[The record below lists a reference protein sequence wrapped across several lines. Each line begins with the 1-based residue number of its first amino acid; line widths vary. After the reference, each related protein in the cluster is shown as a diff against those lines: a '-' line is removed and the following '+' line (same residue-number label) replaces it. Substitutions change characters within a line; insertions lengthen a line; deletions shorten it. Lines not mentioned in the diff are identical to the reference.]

1 MGKSGVAAIAL
12 FLLFTVSTVA
22 LVAQKKDSMQVRY
35 VAVAEFDSTRNPA
48 KDVQDAVVEA
58 KRTGKRILL
67 DVGGNWCKWCH
78 YLDNFWEKN
87 KDVAD
92 FLHEKFIYV
101 KVNFSKGNENK
112 DFLSTYPKIPGTRIF
127 LCSTPTGRCS
137 GRRTPVNWNP
147 AKDTITT
154 KCLRSS
160 KSGRREIN
168 SREPSPGKRFPP
180 RYYLINDT
188 FFVCIFTPDS
198 IPELLLLA
206 KKIEALHGIPKHAWK
221 R

>member
-1 MGKSGVAAIAL
+1 MGKSGVAAIVL

-112 DFLSTYPKIPGTRIF
+112 DFLSTYPKIPGY
-127 LCSTPTGRCS
+127 PH
-137 GRRTPVNWNP
+137 
-147 AKDTITT
+147 
-154 KCLRSS
+154 
-160 KSGRREIN
+160 
-168 SREPSPGKRFPP
+168 
-180 RYYLINDT
+180 
-188 FFVCIFTPDS
+188 FFVLNTDGALLWS
-198 IPELLLLA
+198 QDTGELESGQGHDHDKVLA
-206 KKIEALHGIPKHAWK
+206 FLKKWAP
-221 R
+221 